1 MQKVLDYLKTNI
13 DKNSSIKKWNANAT
27 LSIQL
32 ANSYQYYQV
41 DALGE
46 QFLLVE
52 PLETQTVQKTKIQLD
67 LIANKTEMQVAVLL
81 KYATMYR
88 TMKMLEERIPFIA
101 TDKQMYLPFMALHIR
116 KQVEKEKKT
125 LCIDKFTPATQLIY
139 LAMLY
144 MNLEEYGTDELA
156 KKLKVSAMTVLRA
169 LDELEQIGLGH
180 YEIGGKTGRKKIFKT
195 IDKKAYYQIGKKYL
209 INPIKKTIF
218 IKELPTMCKL
228 YKSGY
233 TALGEQTMLGEPAQ
247 ETYAVSAKMEKTLLD
262 LQVSCEQAMEEA
274 LPQVQLMKYDIS
286 LLTENQYVDP
296 ITMILCLEEMD
307 ERVEMAIEEL
317 MEENEWY
324 VE

>member
-13 DKNSSIKKWNANAT
+13 DKNASMQKWNATTT

-41 DALGE
+41 IVLGE

-52 PLETQTVQKTKIQLD
+52 PLETQTVHKTKIQLD
-67 LIANKTEMQVAVLL
+67 LIANKTDMQVAVLL
-81 KYATMYR
+81 KYASIYR

-101 TDKQMYLPFMALHIR
+101 ADKQMYLPFMALHIR
-116 KQVEKEKKT
+116 KQTEKEKKPVF
-125 LCIDKFTPATQLIY
+125 IEKFTPATQLTY

-144 MNLEEYGTDELA
+144 MNLEVYGTDELA
-156 KKLKVSAMTVLRA
+156 KKLNVSTMTVLRA
-169 LDELEQIGLGH
+169 VDELKAIGLVY
-180 YEIGGKTGRKKIFKT
+180 YEIGGQTGRKKLFKT
-195 IDKKAYYQIGKKYL
+195 IDKKEYYQIGKRYL
-209 INPIKKTIF
+209 INPVKKTIF
-218 IKELPTMCKL
+218 IKELPEMYKL
-228 YKSGY
+228 YKSGL

-247 ETYAVSAKMEKTLLD
+247 ETYAISAKMEKTLLD
-262 LQVSCEQAMEEA
+262 LQVSYEQAMEEA
-274 LPQVQLMKYDIS
+274 LPRVQLMKYDVS

-317 MEENEWY
+317 MEKNKWY

>member
-1 MQKVLDYLKTNI
+1 MQTVLDYLKTNI
-13 DKNSSIKKWNANAT
+13 DKNASMKKWNASTT

-32 ANSYQYYQV
+32 ANSYQYYRV

-67 LIANKTEMQVAVLL
+67 LIANKTDMQVAVFL

-101 TDKQMYLPFMALHIR
+101 ADKQMYLPFMALHIR
-116 KQVEKEKKT
+116 KQAEKEKKT
-125 LCIDKFTPATQLIY
+125 MCIDKFTPATQLIY

-144 MNLEEYGTDELA
+144 MNLEAYGTDELA
-156 KKLKVSAMTVLRA
+156 KKLNVSAMTVLRA
-169 LDELEQIGLGH
+169 IDELEQIGLGH
-180 YEIGGKTGRKKIFKT
+180 YEIGGQTGRKKLFKT
-195 IDKKAYYQIGKKYL
+195 IEKTEYYRIGKKYL
-209 INPIKKTIF
+209 INPVKKTIF
-218 IKELPTMCKL
+218 IKELPTMCTL
-228 YKSGY
+228 YKSGF
-233 TALGEQTMLGEPAQ
+233 TALGEQTMLGEPTQ
-247 ETYAVSAKMEKTLLD
+247 ETYAMCAKTEKMLLD
-262 LQVSCEQAMEEA
+262 LQVSYEQAMEEA
-274 LPQVQLMKYDIS
+274 LPRVQLMKYDVS

-296 ITMILCLEEMD
+296 ITMILCLGEMD